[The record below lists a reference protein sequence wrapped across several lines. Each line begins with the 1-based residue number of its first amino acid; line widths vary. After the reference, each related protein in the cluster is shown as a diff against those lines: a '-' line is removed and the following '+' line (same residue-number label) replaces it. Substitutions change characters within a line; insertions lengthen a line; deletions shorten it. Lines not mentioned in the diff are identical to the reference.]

1 MLFKHYCREVA
12 VCYMVN
18 NSGTGLEKELL
29 INVVFETPRSGN
41 KIMNIISLKDLMQ
54 KIVKIVLKVDVL
66 FSCM

>member
-1 MLFKHYCREVA
+1 
-12 VCYMVN
+12 MVN

-66 FSCM
+66 FSYM